1 MAPKQNGIGNLLG
14 MTVDTTVSMKN
25 LPTGCS
31 SRKRPMNKVNAI
43 TKRDFPTMARV
54 LYDFEQEFGLTERT
68 FMQENG
74 TEYGEPWQG
83 AGVVPVLEVKRK

>member
-1 MAPKQNGIGNLLG
+1 MKK
-14 MTVDTTVSMKN
+14 VD
-25 LPTGCS
+25 
-31 SRKRPMNKVNAI
+31 AI